1 MYGIS
6 VSHSHILRIKRYF
19 YSYHTHIFSALILIA
34 DHVLAHS
41 FNKIRGV
48 WVIQAF
54 IEREQNVNKQQNQGE
69 CMFTSFVIGQKA
81 AHHLRIGLFFSIQ
94 RIHLA
99 DDTF

>member
-48 WVIQAF
+48 
-54 IEREQNVNKQQNQGE
+54 
-69 CMFTSFVIGQKA
+69 
-81 AHHLRIGLFFSIQ
+81 
-94 RIHLA
+94 
-99 DDTF
+99 